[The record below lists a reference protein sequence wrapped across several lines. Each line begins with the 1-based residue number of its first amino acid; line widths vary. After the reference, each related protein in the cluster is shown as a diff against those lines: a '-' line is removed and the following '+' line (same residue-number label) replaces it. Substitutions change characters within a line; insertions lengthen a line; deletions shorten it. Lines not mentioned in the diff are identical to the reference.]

1 MKAQRTAVE
10 KALIGRL
17 GTSLE
22 RAPWST
28 CRRVG
33 AFFGLAF
40 FAGFRHRR
48 QIATDNLRLVFPHLS
63 DAQIQTI
70 ARRSAQ
76 NFGISFCE
84 FLHLRTASA
93 QSIRDYVEI
102 DGFEHIE
109 KALSF
114 GRGVVLPTAHFGAW
128 EVMAARVTL
137 EFPLTVIV
145 RLTSNKPLREHI
157 MRVREAIN
165 VEMIDKSDSAR
176 APLKVLKR
184 NGGLGV
190 FPDQHAGKDGA
201 LMPVFGH
208 PTRVFTSTS
217 RLALSA
223 RAPLVP
229 AFAVRRK
236 PWISDGRVTVKVSP
250 GLYLHDIEY
259 SKCDLKS
266 SSNRDEAVMAGTRY
280 IVSETENIIR
290 QHPEQ
295 WLWMHRRWREEDRRA
310 QDEIDAQNMEE
321 NDSDL

>member
-1 MKAQRTAVE
+1 MKAQRTVVE
-10 KALIGRL
+10 KALIRNL
-17 GTSLE
+17 GNALE

-40 FAGFRHRR
+40 FYGFRHRR
-48 QIATDNLRLVFPHLS
+48 QVATNNLRLVFPHLS
-63 DAQIQTI
+63 DAQVQII

-76 NFGISFCE
+76 NFGMSFCE

-93 QSIRDYVEI
+93 QSLREYAEI

-109 KALSF
+109 KALSQ
-114 GRGVVLPTAHFGAW
+114 GRGLVLPTAHFGAW
-128 EVMAARVTL
+128 EVMAARATL
-137 EFPLTVIV
+137 DFPLTVIV
-145 RLTSNKPLREHI
+145 RLTSNQPLREHI

-165 VEMIDKSDSAR
+165 VQMIDKSDSAR
-176 APLKVLKR
+176 APLKVLRK
-184 NGGLGV
+184 NGGLGI
-190 FPDQHAGKDGA
+190 FPDQHAGKEGA

-223 RAPLVP
+223 RAPLIP
-229 AFAVRRK
+229 GFAVRRK

-250 GLYLHDIEY
+250 GLYLHENEY
-259 SKCDLKS
+259 SS
-266 SSNRDEAVMAGTRY
+266 REEAVMAGTRF

-290 QHPEQ
+290 QHPDQ
-295 WLWMHRRWREEDRRA
+295 WLWMHRRWREEDQRA
-310 QDEIDAQNMEE
+310 QDEIDAQNAVK
-321 NDSDL
+321 NDLSS